1 MQENLLDQIRQSLA
15 EGQLEAA
22 GELLRLAGRQEPD
35 SLPLLHQLGLWL
47 AMQQRFEQALSV
59 LAPLE
64 LRWQD
69 PGYLNDLGIVL
80 MELNHLPDAIT
91 RFARALQLSPENAG
105 YRLNLADAHQLRA
118 SQLQEQKQYRQ
129 ALGHWQAL
137 MLISP
142 ERPDAWIQTAQAF
155 AELGHQQQAE
165 DALLEALRLN
175 PDSSIAAYNL
185 GNLYYRRQDY
195 PQAKTWLLKG
205 VELNPAFAPGWI
217 NLGLANY
224 ELAEYADAL
233 KAYQQAVQL
242 EPENARFHIHY
253 ADALLM
259 NENYAEGFAQI
270 QWRFQDSLYNQFQF
284 SAQPWQG
291 QDFNH
296 QILRVQSEQGLGDLL
311 LFSRLIPWLHQRWPD
326 AQIQFQGPESL
337 QGLFKDWDWLEWVN
351 SQSASPDWAVAL
363 LSLAERL
370 ELDPRTLPE
379 RSDQPPYLQASGP
392 VPAFLHQQIK
402 QVSAPSEQRLKI
414 GLVWSSG
421 PGQTRTK
428 RSLALSSLLPVFK
441 AFPEFDFYSLQK
453 GEQADELKFLVETG
467 QVSKMTELGPWLQNF
482 NDTAHVLNQ
491 LDLLISVDTSV
502 AHLAGAL
509 NRPVWILLSFA
520 PDWRWR
526 ASGENCL
533 WYPSARLLRQP
544 RSGDWAGLVNEVL
557 IPALKSLS
565 PPHRF

>member
-47 AMQQRFEQALSV
+47 AMQQRFDQALAV

-118 SQLQEQKQYRQ
+118 GQLQEQKQYRQ

-137 MLISP
+137 LMISP
-142 ERPDAWIQTAQAF
+142 ERPDAWIQAAQAF
-155 AELGHQQQAE
+155 AELGHDQQAE
-165 DALLEALRLN
+165 AALLEALRLK
-175 PDSSIAAYNL
+175 PDSAIAAYNL

-195 PQAKTWLLKG
+195 PQAKSWLLKS
-205 VELNPAFAPGWI
+205 VELNPDFAPGWI
-217 NLGLANY
+217 NLGLADY
-224 ELAEYADAL
+224 ELTEYSEAL
-233 KAYQQAVQL
+233 QACQQAVQL
-242 EPENARFHIHY
+242 EPDNPRFHIHY

-259 NENYAEGFAQI
+259 NQHYSEGFAQI
-270 QWRFQDSLYNQFQF
+270 QWRFQDPLYSQFQF
-284 SAQPWQG
+284 AAQPWQG
-291 QDFNH
+291 QDLSH
-296 QILRVQSEQGLGDLL
+296 QILRVQSEQGLGDVL

-326 AQIQFQGPESL
+326 ARIQFQGPEIL
-337 QGLFKDWDWLEWVN
+337 QGLFKHWDWLEWVN

-370 ELDPRTLPE
+370 ELDPFTLTQRP
-379 RSDQPPYLQASGP
+379 DQPPYLQASGQMS
-392 VPAFLHQQIK
+392 AFLRQQIK
-402 QVSAPSEQRLKI
+402 QAPEVADQRLKI
-414 GLVWSSG
+414 GMVWSSG
-421 PGQTRTK
+421 PGQTRAK
-428 RSLALSSLLPVFK
+428 RSLPLSTLLPVFK

-453 GEQADELKFLVETG
+453 GEQADELKLLVETG
-467 QVSKMTELGPWLQNF
+467 QVSDVIDLGPWLQNF
-482 NDTAHVLNQ
+482 NDTAHALNQ
-491 LDLLISVDTSV
+491 LDLLIAVDTSV

-509 NRPVWILLSFA
+509 NLPVWILLPFA
-520 PDWRWR
+520 PDWRWQ
-526 ASGENCL
+526 ASGADCL

-544 RSGDWAGLVNEVL
+544 RSGDWAGLVKEVL
-557 IPALKSLS
+557 IPALKTL
-565 PPHRF
+565 